1 MRINHSNRSTS
12 QPNKILENTNPSV
25 RAIHLTIDG
34 LSGLN
39 KWIRPFINANNNT
52 AATSANTHIP
62 EFLIIPEYKYI
73 PYRGQTFLEKK
84 DLRSWENRAKGQVR
98 ELGCGCGGG
107 MVEGDDGQVSVD
119 ISIYYPMRKV
129 TFISSLT
136 LK

>member
-1 MRINHSNRSTS
+1 MVIDIRINHSNRSTPQS
-12 QPNKILENTNPSV
+12 NKILENTNPSV

-84 DLRSWENRAKGQVR
+84 DLRGWE
-98 ELGCGCGGG
+98 
-107 MVEGDDGQVSVD
+107 VEQLEWFIF
-119 ISIYYPMRKV
+119 ISITMVGVWKWYK
-129 TFISSLT
+129 
-136 LK
+136 